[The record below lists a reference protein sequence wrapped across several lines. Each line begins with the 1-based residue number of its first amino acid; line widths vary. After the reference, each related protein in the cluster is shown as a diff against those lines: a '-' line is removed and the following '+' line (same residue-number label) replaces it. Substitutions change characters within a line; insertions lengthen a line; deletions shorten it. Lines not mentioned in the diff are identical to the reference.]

1 MIPLKINSKNLIEIM
16 LTTAEL
22 SYFETKIGKQ
32 YSNWTDDDVIQCSLE
47 AQVFPSDVTLSA
59 EQYSRDSERTAD
71 YELENITIVNC
82 KSKPEFTWNIIKASY
97 VKNLL
102 DFLKY
107 KYNYKDAETDDI
119 IPVEAPTIEITYW
132 DFIGMRTIKAYLGQ
146 TLSGTLEEHSNYL
159 PSSYNNNDGSWSNTI
174 DTMHPGKTLYW
185 RNFRVAFP
193 ER

>member
-1 MIPLKINSKNLIEIM
+1 MCSCVKIY
-16 LTTAEL
+16 
-22 SYFETKIGKQ
+22 SY
-32 YSNWTDDDVIQCSLE
+32 
-47 AQVFPSDVTLSA
+47 
-59 EQYSRDSERTAD
+59 
-71 YELENITIVNC
+71 IV
-82 KSKPEFTWNIIKASY
+82 
-97 VKNLL
+97 VKL
-102 DFLKY
+102 
-107 KYNYKDAETDDI
+107 YNYKDVETNDI

-132 DFIGMRTIKAYLGQ
+132 DFVGMRTIKAYLGQ